1 MDLLLALRGIRRNP
15 GFAALVI
22 ATLAVGI
29 GASTTMYTLVR
40 AVFLRPLPF
49 PEPGRLVTIW
59 ERDATRGVDDRRVTP
74 ANFVDWRA
82 QTASFEEL
90 GVLPNWSGPAWKFN
104 IAGTG
109 RPERIDGIYASAGFF
124 RAMGVRPLLG
134 RTLDDEDDRSM
145 GRRHVVIGFR
155 YWQERFAG
163 DRGVIGKSLHVDTF
177 RGGAFEIVGVMPPG
191 FDLPQGARIWLSLGD
206 WGGGPMPGRDAAA
219 RCCNWY
225 TVIGRLKPGV
235 SARQAESELTALAR
249 RTSEQHPAA
258 AQATGVKVS
267 PLRETLIGNHRFT
280 LLAIFA
286 AAGCVLLI
294 GCANVTNLLLA
305 HSIGRR
311 RELLTR
317 EALGAAPW
325 RIARQLL
332 AEGLV
337 LSGAGALAGFCLS
350 IALLPVARTLV
361 RQYVPMAE
369 QAAADWTVW
378 LFAAAAAVVCGLL
391 CSLAPLADWRRAAGG
406 SRTHTDSVFQ
416 GRLRNAI
423 VVGEIAAAVMLAT
436 VAGLL
441 IRTVERLG
449 AVDVGFRTDRLLTLA
464 TDVTTGPLRTRGAS
478 ARFLDDALPRIA
490 SLPGVQV
497 AAATTALPFEAGSAS
512 QAITREGDAAR
523 ASADSP
529 QVIQIAVT
537 PRYFEAMGMTLKAG
551 RLLAET
557 DRADGTLVAVLNET
571 AARRYWPGQDPIGR
585 RFAVGSRERFGS
597 FRRVVDGQIE
607 WRRIVGI
614 VSDVRSGGQR
624 APIEPEVYYS
634 HQQFPIYGPTIV
646 VRTAVDPASLA
657 GPARQAIESA
667 NRSVLVTGVRTM
679 EAVASEAI
687 GDSTLRAA
695 VAGVFSSIAVAL
707 GMLGVYGMM
716 AYTVARR
723 AREIGIR
730 MALGARES
738 QAAGMVVRQALTLT
752 AAGITLGLALAT
764 LAARS
769 ISTFLFGVGTSDPLT
784 IAATCFLL
792 AIGAVG
798 ASYVPA
804 RRAARVDPAIVLRG
818 E

>member
-1 MDLLLALRGIRRNP
+1 MDLLLALRGLRRDP
-15 GFAALVI
+15 AFAALVI
-22 ATLAVGI
+22 LTLAVGI
-29 GASTTMYTLVR
+29 GASTVMYSLVR

-49 PEPGRLVTIW
+49 PEPDRLVTIW
-59 ERDATRGVDDRRVTP
+59 ERDSTRGVDDRRVTP

-82 QTASFEEL
+82 ESGSFTEL

-104 IAGTG
+104 VTGTD
-109 RPERIDGIYASAGFF
+109 RVERVDGIYASSGFF
-124 RAMGVRPLLG
+124 RVMGVRPLLG
-134 RTLDDEDDRSM
+134 RTLDEEDDRSR
-145 GRRHVVIGFR
+145 GRLHVVIGFR
-155 YWQERFAG
+155 YWQEKFGG
-163 DRGVIGKSLHVDTF
+163 DRGVIGKTLHVDTF

-249 RTSEQHPAA
+249 RTSERYPAA
-258 AQATGVKVS
+258 ARTTGVKVS
-267 PLRETLIGNHRFT
+267 PLRETLVGSHRST

-294 GCANVTNLLLA
+294 GCANVANLLLA
-305 HSIGRR
+305 KTIGRR
-311 RELLTR
+311 RELITR
-317 EALGAAPW
+317 EALGATSW

-337 LSGAGALAGFCLS
+337 LSGAGALSGLWLS
-350 IALLPVARTLV
+350 IATLPLARTLAQ
-361 RQYVPMAE
+361 RHVPIAE

-378 LFAAAAAVVCGLL
+378 LFAAGAAAVCGLL

-406 SRTHTDSVFQ
+406 SRTHTDSRFQ
-416 GRLRNAI
+416 GRLRNAL

-449 AVDVGFRTDRLLTLA
+449 AVDVGFRTEHLLTLE
-464 TDVTTGPLRTRGAS
+464 TDTTTGPLRARGAS
-478 ARFLDDALPRIA
+478 ARFVADALARIEV
-490 SLPGVQV
+490 LPGVRS
-497 AAATTALPFEAGSAS
+497 AAATTVLPFEAGPAS

-523 ASADSP
+523 PAADSP

-537 PRYFEAMGMTLKAG
+537 PRYFDVMGMKLRAG
-551 RLLAET
+551 RLPAET
-557 DRADGTLVAVLNET
+557 DRAEGKLVAVLNET
-571 AARRYWPGQDPIGR
+571 AARRYWPGEDPIGK

-597 FRRVVDGQIE
+597 FRQVADGEIE
-607 WRRIVGI
+607 WREIVGI
-614 VSDVRSGGQR
+614 VADVRTGGQR
-624 APIEPEVYYS
+624 AGIEPEVYYGY
-634 HQQFPIYGPTIV
+634 QQFPIYGPILV
-646 VRTAVDPASLA
+646 VRTAVDPGSLA
-657 GPARQAIESA
+657 APARQAIESA
-667 NRSVLVTGVRTM
+667 NRSVVVTGVRTM
-679 EAVASEAI
+679 EAVASDAI
-687 GDSTLRAA
+687 GDSTLRAG
-695 VAGVFSSIAVAL
+695 VAGAFSAIAVAL
-707 GMLGVYGMM
+707 GMLGVYGVM

-752 AAGITLGLALAT
+752 GLGLGLGLALAIG
-764 LAARS
+764 AARS

-784 IAATCFLL
+784 IAATCVLL
-792 AIGAVG
+792 ALGAVA

-804 RRAARVDPAIVLRG
+804 RRAARVDPATVLRG